1 MSLCVNLGC
10 VISTHADSIRAVCGD
25 AVASETAQAAT
36 ASAAQGPTD
45 APTFNTMRSHNHIS
59 GAQLLLQQSGAL
71 FDTNLN
77 MFGVGAYARP
87 SDTNKG
93 QPVQQQQQPGMP
105 EIVADQP
112 VDGFGSPV
120 GEEDD
125 AAPPPND
132 LGDLWCG
139 DDGGGDDGWGE
150 KPLSPSAGP
159 MDANEMPPAP
169 VEDGVAMGADVQPAP
184 ADPAADVD
192 AWDSEEED
200 EDLGVWEP
208 LDPHEKTPGGKP
220 FHVHKVKEPKCV
232 ANRTACPSRCAT
244 STPLRRNDCALG
256 ISPVTSHSGV
266 KSLCE
271 GISKYIQCTSSLFL
285 PEQVVPTLL
294 QDT

>member
-1 MSLCVNLGC
+1 MSLCVNLGG

-139 DDGGGDDGWGE
+139 DDGGGDDGGVKNPFHQVQGRWMPMKCHRLLSRMVLPWVRMCNRHRQTQQLMWMRGC
-150 KPLSPSAGP
+150 LLYTSPSP
-159 MDANEMPPAP
+159 RD
-169 VEDGVAMGADVQPAP
+169 
-184 ADPAADVD
+184 
-192 AWDSEEED
+192 
-200 EDLGVWEP
+200 
-208 LDPHEKTPGGKP
+208 
-220 FHVHKVKEPKCV
+220 
-232 ANRTACPSRCAT
+232 
-244 STPLRRNDCALG
+244 
-256 ISPVTSHSGV
+256 
-266 KSLCE
+266 
-271 GISKYIQCTSSLFL
+271 
-285 PEQVVPTLL
+285 
-294 QDT
+294 